1 MEGGE
6 PEGREEGNLE
16 ALWFLPPAPRICE
29 AEGRKAKGRD
39 EITNARALAEAA
51 RS

>member
-16 ALWFLPPAPRICE
+16 ALWCLPPAPRIRRVR
-29 AEGRKAKGRD
+29 GPF
-39 EITNARALAEAA
+39 RAAHF
-51 RS
+51 SFGP